1 MPKKR
6 KLGGLSKTEGVA
18 PEDAL
23 ALSGAA
29 ERCFAILEYAASA
42 GHPLTPIEISEA
54 LGLPRPSTY
63 RLMDT
68 LERLGFLSRQGSAR
82 RITVGPR
89 LTDLAFQVLR
99 ASVQYGPRRLI
110 LASLVRRIGETG
122 NIGTL
127 DRDEV
132 VYLDRVEADHWP
144 LRLQFNIGS
153 RVPLY
158 CTAIGKLFLALL
170 PQERTR
176 TLLDRLQLVRFTES
190 TIIDRKVLEGE
201 LQKIRQDGIALDRE
215 EYIAGVV
222 CIAAPILNKK
232 SEIQA
237 AVAIQAPSARMS
249 VGQALGYR
257 EMLIDA
263 ASQLTVSFNDAS
275 F

>member
-1 MPKKR
+1 MQ
-6 KLGGLSKTEGVA
+6 GGLGKAGGIAS
-18 PEDAL
+18 EDVL

-29 ERCFAILEYAASA
+29 ERCFAILEYAAAS

-54 LGLPRPSTY
+54 LGLPRPSAY
-63 RLMDT
+63 RLIDT
-68 LERLGFLSRQGSAR
+68 LERLGFLSRQGSTR
-82 RITVGPR
+82 RISIGPR

-110 LASLVRRIGETG
+110 LASLVRSIGETG

-127 DRDEV
+127 DRDEI

-144 LRLQFNIGS
+144 LRLQFKIGS

-170 PQERTR
+170 PQERAK
-176 TLLDRLQLVRFTES
+176 TLLDSLQLVPFTEH
-190 TIIDRKVLEGE
+190 TIVDRQALEVE
-201 LQKIRQDGIALDRE
+201 LQRIRQEGIALDRE

-237 AVAIQAPSARMS
+237 AVAIQAPAARMS
-249 VGQALGYR
+249 VEQALGYR
-257 EMLIDA
+257 DLLIEA
-263 ASQLTVSFNDAS
+263 ASQLGLSFNHS
-275 F
+275 G